1 MAVKMRSEQR
11 KLVVIGDGECGKTCL
26 LMVFAR
32 GVFPGRYSPTVFETY
47 VENVVIDDVTIALS
61 LWDTAGQEDWN
72 KLRPLSY
79 PNTDVILVCF
89 SVDNRDSL
97 YHVEEVWVPE
107 VKHHCP
113 DIPIILIGNKTD
125 LREDKESS
133 ENLKEKGVEPITKEE
148 GKMMA
153 KKIGAAAYL
162 ECSAKLNSGVK
173 DVFDEAAKLA
183 LYTTKESSGCCAIS

>member
-107 VKHHCP
+107 VKQHCP
-113 DIPIILIGNKTD
+113 DIPILLIGNKTD

-153 KKIGAAAYL
+153 KKIGAAVYL

-173 DVFDEAAKLA
+173 DIFDEAAKLA